1 MMHDVRRSLLGVML
15 GAVLLAACGGGAA
28 DPVDGPSRSSAPL
41 PASPVAAR
49 PSALRLVRELRA
61 DPPAFSAV
69 PRARRVPMWER
80 AGTWGP
86 GFVFDARGPSGGIP
100 PLLIEGARRVAGE
113 LWLEVL
119 LPIRPNGST
128 AWVRASDV
136 RIRRETE
143 RIEVDL
149 SRRLL
154 ERYRNGELVQRLRVG
169 IGAPG
174 TPTATGTFFVWVKVP
189 FRDPSGPYGIYALG
203 LSGFSEVLRDWPG
216 GGRLAIHGT
225 ADPSDRGRAVSH
237 GCIRVWNPDME
248 SLVDVPL
255 GTPVIIH
262 R

>member
-1 MMHDVRRSLLGVML
+1 MMCDVVR
-15 GAVLLAACGGGAA
+15 VLLAVVLGAA
-28 DPVDGPSRSSAPL
+28 LLAGCRGGEADGVIGPPRSSPSL
-41 PASPVAAR
+41 PASPVSAR
-49 PSALRLVRELRA
+49 PSDLQLVRELGA

-80 AGTWGP
+80 PGTWGP
-86 GFVFDARGPSGGIP
+86 GFTFDARGPRGGIP
-100 PLLIEGARRVAGE
+100 PLLIESARRVSGE

-136 RIRRETE
+136 RIGPEAE

-149 SRRLL
+149 SRRAL

-169 IGAPG
+169 IG
-174 TPTATGTFFVWVKVP
+174 TPETPSATGTFFVWVKVP
-189 FRDPSGPYGIYALG
+189 FRNPSGPYGIYALG

-216 GGRLAIHGT
+216 GGRMAIHGT
-225 ADPSDRGRAVSH
+225 PYASDRGQAVSH